1 MLAPCTQ
8 PHFLPFPCLSL
19 SGLEPDS
26 EFPGSILR
34 PSGKEEEV
42 PGLVL
47 SPRKPVLGGL
57 TPQGDPNPEAPAPQG
72 CGLRLSWGPVS
83 PEKLEEILEEA
94 NQLAAQLE
102 QCALQE
108 QENAAEPKGRQ
119 RAQPSPRRETFV
131 VKDSPVR
138 ALLPTVGSSPQ
149 GGPSLR
155 GTPSPRGG
163 PSPGGLA
170 SRLRS
175 SEKKGLVRSLRPAAG
190 KRTASS
196 RREGPGGHSGP
207 AGRGPASTSF
217 TRSSPPARG
226 RGGTTGKAAPGP
238 ASAEQSAVG
247 PQLPSNPATR
257 ASRVS
262 RATSAVAPSRLPVPT
277 AIPKPSGSA
286 LLANRGAPTGRGS
299 GPAVCP
305 PLRKGLLRPGT
316 AGHRGKRGGGE
327 WDFPRQ
333 PASQRTPTWAPPRH
347 LPGAQSTAFSPPLW
361 SFLPIHFC
369 FPQSSC
375 SPAARQL

>member
-1 MLAPCTQ
+1 MAV
-8 PHFLPFPCLSL
+8 
-19 SGLEPDS
+19 S
-26 EFPGSILR
+26 EADVKFIGDETLDFSIL
-34 PSGKEEEV
+34 PSPPSSGKEEEV

-226 RGGTTGKAAPGP
+226 RGGTTGKAAPGEE
-238 ASAEQSAVG
+238 A
-247 PQLPSNPATR
+247 N
-257 ASRVS
+257 
-262 RATSAVAPSRLPVPT
+262 
-277 AIPKPSGSA
+277 SG
-286 LLANRGAPTGRGS
+286 
-299 GPAVCP
+299 
-305 PLRKGLLRPGT
+305 KGLRPELVQ
-316 AGHRGKRGGGE
+316 RGFREVGGNLWVCVGVQPSEGQGYVTGE
-327 WDFPRQ
+327 R
-333 PASQRTPTWAPPRH
+333 
-347 LPGAQSTAFSPPLW
+347 
-361 SFLPIHFC
+361 
-369 FPQSSC
+369 
-375 SPAARQL
+375 ARDL